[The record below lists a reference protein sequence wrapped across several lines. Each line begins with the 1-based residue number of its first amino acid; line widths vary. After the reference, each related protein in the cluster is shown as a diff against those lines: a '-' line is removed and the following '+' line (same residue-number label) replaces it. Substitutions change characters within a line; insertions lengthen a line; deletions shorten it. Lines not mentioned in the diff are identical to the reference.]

1 MEIIKTKDIKN
12 LQFQDLYDF
21 FYSLPSH
28 GFRDFSKDIKTF
40 ENEFINLLEDP
51 KYGFLFEYKN
61 NKIVNY
67 FLIKNEDSLKRSI
80 IMTYDY
86 NKIKDHISE
95 IKEFTQSN
103 SLEIGIRNLQKKYVK
118 EISLFSH
125 IRSYNFMKLNR
136 NKLFNKIYKENFISE
151 EVEHEQNYSELVKIQ
166 NECFLDQYG
175 YEENNL
181 SDFKSEIHNLEKRKI
196 KSFFEISKVRNNIW
210 SGYTWTQLNLN
221 NFEGKLSMCGVK
233 KEFRNKGI
241 AKPLIVSSINRL
253 INSNCKSI
261 SLEVDNEN
269 IPAKKIYDDLGFRT
283 YSKLDWFNVKY

>member
-86 NKIKDHISE
+86 NKIKDPY
-95 IKEFTQSN
+95 
-103 SLEIGIRNLQKKYVK
+103 IRNKRIYPIKFSRDWYKK
-118 EISLFSH
+118 F
-125 IRSYNFMKLNR
+125 
-136 NKLFNKIYKENFISE
+136 
-151 EVEHEQNYSELVKIQ
+151 
-166 NECFLDQYG
+166 
-175 YEENNL
+175 
-181 SDFKSEIHNLEKRKI
+181 
-196 KSFFEISKVRNNIW
+196 
-210 SGYTWTQLNLN
+210 T
-221 NFEGKLSMCGVK
+221 
-233 KEFRNKGI
+233 
-241 AKPLIVSSINRL
+241 
-253 INSNCKSI
+253 
-261 SLEVDNEN
+261 
-269 IPAKKIYDDLGFRT
+269 KKIC
-283 YSKLDWFNVKY
+283 

>member
-86 NKIKDHISE
+86 NKIKTHISE

-125 IRSYNFMKLNR
+125 IRTYNFMKLNR

-181 SDFKSEIHNLEKRKI
+181 SDFKSEIHNLEKRKTPSKEPI
-196 KSFFEISKVRNNIW
+196 SRFHQNQFCQIPGPLTNSVIANGVSAAKVVATIEVPTIHHGSDRPDKKYSSVLEAALFEK
-210 SGYTWTQLNLN
+210 
-221 NFEGKLSMCGVK
+221 
-233 KEFRNKGI
+233 
-241 AKPLIVSSINRL
+241 
-253 INSNCKSI
+253 
-261 SLEVDNEN
+261 
-269 IPAKKIYDDLGFRT
+269 
-283 YSKLDWFNVKY
+283 